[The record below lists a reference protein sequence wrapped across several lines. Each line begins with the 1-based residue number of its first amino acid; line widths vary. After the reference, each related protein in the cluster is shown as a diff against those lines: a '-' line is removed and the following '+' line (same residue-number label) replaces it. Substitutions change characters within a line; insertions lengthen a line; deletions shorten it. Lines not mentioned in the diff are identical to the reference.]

1 MKRVT
6 VNILTGTRNFIRR
19 SNIIISEVFLK
30 DPFLSLE
37 LGKDV
42 YCLKNPLVDISKND
56 FPASP
61 SLVYIKIS
69 TSSVEEIQRVE
80 NLGFTLVDTN
90 ILLCRKNKA
99 GLVKSSIPHH
109 YSTRFSQPTDRD
121 QLGSIAQNNFRFSRF
136 HLDPKVSKTDA
147 DRVKKVWVENFF
159 EGNRGDYMIVSCF
172 KDQPVGFTQILIK
185 NDSKLIIDLICV
197 DSRHHGVGLAS
208 AMINFMINE
217 IAPSL
222 PDRSKIL
229 VGTQI
234 SNLPSLSLYQKL
246 GFKIIS
252 SDYVFHYHG

>member
-1 MKRVT
+1 LKRVT
-6 VNILTGTRNFIRR
+6 GNISIGTRNFIRIN
-19 SNIIISEVFLK
+19 NIIISEVFFK
-30 DPFLSLE
+30 DPFLSLQ

-69 TSSVEEIQRVE
+69 TSSAEEIQRVE
-80 NLGFTLVDTN
+80 NLGFNLVDTN
-90 ILLCRKNKA
+90 ILLCMKNKA

-109 YSTRFSQPTDRD
+109 YSIRLSRSSDRD
-121 QLGSIAQNNFRFSRF
+121 QLGNIAQHNFRFSRF
-136 HLDPKVSKTDA
+136 HLDPKVSNIKA
-147 DRVKKVWVENFF
+147 ERVKKVWVENFF
-159 EGNRGDYMIVSCF
+159 GGNRGDYMIVSCF

-185 NDSKLIIDLICV
+185 NDSELIIDLICV
-197 DSRHHGVGLAS
+197 DSQHHGVGIAS
-208 AMINFMINE
+208 AMISFLINE

-222 PDRSKIL
+222 PGSTKIL

-252 SDYVFHYHG
+252 SDYVFHYHC